1 MVSLEF
7 VERQG
12 LVPLFARYL
21 FRSVPSVKE
30 NRPRIAKCI
39 DFRAF
44 FSFEWS
50 FLTIVLIPLRMLDA
64 ADESKPGLLTRQDV
78 NGKQALKPLQAAI
91 PPHFRLADE
100 RLLLRTNHRWTL
112 RSHLRWHAVV
122 VI

>member
-44 FSFEWS
+44 FQLRMV

-91 PPHFRLADE
+91 PPQPPPFLAG
-100 RLLLRTNHRWTL
+100 
-112 RSHLRWHAVV
+112 
-122 VI
+122 

>member
-1 MVSLEF
+1 MHRLSSLFQLRMV
-7 VERQG
+7 
-12 LVPLFARYL
+12 
-21 FRSVPSVKE
+21 
-30 NRPRIAKCI
+30 
-39 DFRAF
+39 
-44 FSFEWS
+44 